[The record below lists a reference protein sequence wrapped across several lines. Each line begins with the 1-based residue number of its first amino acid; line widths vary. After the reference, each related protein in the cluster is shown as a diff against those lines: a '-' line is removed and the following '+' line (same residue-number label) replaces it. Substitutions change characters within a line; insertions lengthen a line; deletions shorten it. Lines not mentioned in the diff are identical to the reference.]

1 MKRKFFILII
11 LLIVSIQVKGQYN
24 YNVIPTMDYFRIV
37 EMTEKDLTII
47 LSELDIEGS
56 PYLEENFTNGTIYTT
71 SKQKIIDIPV
81 RYNIYSDNLEF
92 KTPEAKILAI
102 SNPETLE
109 LIDFGKYKMEYISYV
124 NKKQIK
130 SSFFKIVEEGNATL
144 YAKPEVF
151 FQEEVKGDG
160 IRPSRSAKFI
170 PKSDLYYISID
181 NKPAV
186 KIESKKDLINVLS
199 DQQKEILL
207 FLKENKVKNIT
218 KDDQLQRI
226 VKYYNSL

>member
-1 MKRKFFILII
+1 MNKNFFILI
-11 LLIVSIQVKGQYN
+11 LFLIFSIQVKGQYN

-56 PYLEENFTNGTIYTT
+56 PYLEEKFTNGIIYTT
-71 SKQKIIDIPV
+71 AKQKIMDIPV

-92 KTPEAKILAI
+92 KTPEKKILAI

-109 LIDFGKYKMEYISYV
+109 LIDFGKYKMGYISYV
-124 NKKQIK
+124 DKKRIE
-130 SSFFKIVEEGNATL
+130 SSFFKIQEEGKATL
-144 YAKPEVF
+144 YVKPVVF

-160 IRPSRSAKFI
+160 IRPSRAAQFI
-170 PKSDLYYISID
+170 PKPDLYYISID

-186 KIESKKDLINVLS
+186 KIERKKDLINVFS
-199 DQQKEILL
+199 DHQKEILL

-218 KDDQLQRI
+218 KDGQLQRI
-226 VKYYNSL
+226 VKFYNSL